1 MLDFQKKSEIA
12 VSDIHSSIVSVGF
25 LKVKLKVNKN
35 SRELRPGFIAYLF
48 ICFIYLLSDGY
59 FVVVVFLNGI
69 SSLPMVGVSAI
80 FQKLS
85 KILK

>member
-1 MLDFQKKSEIA
+1 M
-12 VSDIHSSIVSVGF
+12 SVGF

-35 SRELRPGFIAYLF
+35 SGGPRPGFIAYLF

-69 SSLPMVGVSAI
+69 SSLPMASFYVSPLVLKLMIPNTKTCLTKKYVFAI
-80 FQKLS
+80 TCW
-85 KILK
+85 